1 MNRSFIFPRKKQGI
15 TLLTN
20 WNESDFM
27 NYIVLDLEWN
37 QSPHGKEGT
46 IEHFPFE
53 IIEIGAVKLDETFC
67 EIGEFHRLISPVAYP
82 DRKSVV

>member
-37 QSPHGKEGT
+37 QSPHGKRRN
-46 IEHFPFE
+46 HR
-53 IIEIGAVKLDETFC
+53 TFS
-67 EIGEFHRLISPVAYP
+67 F
-82 DRKSVV
+82 